1 LARIGRADQDP
12 KIARR
17 HALFYA
23 ASGRVCPDAP
33 RLLDFYRGGMTVFTA
48 VLGCDSHPAGRRRI
62 GGRIVIRIARPD
74 AQAST

>member
-1 LARIGRADQDP
+1 MR
-12 KIARR
+12 
-17 HALFYA
+17 
-23 ASGRVCPDAP
+23 
-33 RLLDFYRGGMTVFTA
+33 VFTA